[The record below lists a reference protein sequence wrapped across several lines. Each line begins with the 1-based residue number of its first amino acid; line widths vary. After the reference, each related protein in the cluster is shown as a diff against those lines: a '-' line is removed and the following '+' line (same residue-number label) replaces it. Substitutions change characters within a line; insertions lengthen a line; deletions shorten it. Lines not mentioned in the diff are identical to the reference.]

1 MSPEQI
7 EEKPLTHHSD
17 MFCLG
22 IVLYQLVTGQRPFA
36 ASTLPG
42 LFQKILQDDPVPPSR
57 VQPGVPAALDAVVTK
72 ALSKTPE
79 DRYSSWAE
87 FALEL
92 ATIGRLRSWQQ
103 GVRDSEKY
111 ESLKQVK
118 MLGSLG
124 EPELWALAKAAHW
137 NRVDA
142 NQVIIGES
150 ERSDRLYFLAKGE
163 AKVTKRGRLLNVIRA
178 GEFFGEMSFISGG
191 TLPRQATV
199 ESVSELLVAS
209 FDRAAVERISAMCQ
223 LRFVWALLHNVVD
236 RLALADTRLA
246 QA

>member
-1 MSPEQI
+1 
-7 EEKPLTHHSD
+7 

-22 IVLYQLVTGQRPFA
+22 IVLYQMVTGQRPFA

-42 LFQKILQDDPVPPSR
+42 LFQKILSEDPVPPSR
-57 VQPGVPAALDAVVTK
+57 LQPRVPPALDAVVMR
-72 ALSKTPE
+72 ALSKAPQ
-79 DRYSSWAE
+79 DRYASWAD

-103 GVRDSEKY
+103 GIRDSEKY
-111 ESLKQVK
+111 ESLKHVK

-124 EPELWALAKAAHW
+124 DPELWALAKAGQW
-137 NRVDA
+137 SRVDA
-142 NQVIIGES
+142 GQVLIGES
-150 ERSDRLYFLAKGE
+150 EKSDRLYFLAKGE

-199 ESVSELLVAS
+199 ESVSELLVAT
-209 FDRAAVERISAMCQ
+209 FDHAAIERE
-223 LRFVWALLHNVVD
+223 
-236 RLALADTRLA
+236 
-246 QA
+246 

>member
-1 MSPEQI
+1 M
-7 EEKPLTHHSD
+7 
-17 MFCLG
+17 
-22 IVLYQLVTGQRPFA
+22 
-36 ASTLPG
+36 
-42 LFQKILQDDPVPPSR
+42 
-57 VQPGVPAALDAVVTK
+57 
-72 ALSKTPE
+72 
-79 DRYSSWAE
+79 
-87 FALEL
+87 
-92 ATIGRLRSWQQ
+92 
-103 GVRDSEKY
+103 RDSEKY

-124 EPELWALAKAAHW
+124 DAELWALAKAGQW
-137 NRVDA
+137 NRVNA

-191 TLPRQATV
+191 ALPRQATV
-199 ESVSELLVAS
+199 ESVSELLVAA
-209 FDRAAVERISAMCQ
+209 FDRAAIERINAMSQ